1 MFVKTKD
8 GQLDRIYNTITD
20 FRRDNSN
27 VSFSKEIPNSV
38 LASYDVYPV
47 IRLVTPEFNSLVQ
60 SLVIQ
65 STPTEVDGVWSIGY
79 DVVQKSEE
87 IATRN
92 VRRERDRL
100 LTECDWVTLKAADTN
115 TSVDEAWATYR
126 QALRDITAQDGF
138 PYSVTW
144 PTKP

>member
-8 GQLDRIYNTITD
+8 GQLERIYNTITD

-27 VSFSKEIPNSV
+27 VSFPKEIPNSL

-47 IRLVTPEFNSLVQ
+47 IRLAVPEFDSLVQ

-115 TSVDEAWATYR
+115 TPVDDAWATYR